1 MVFTPEAINCNDLKG
16 WTTLPIGDAIALP
29 ITTAMHAMDTHMN
42 YGLSPKRFF
51 PTPAQEAIPGSVL
64 ISDDQPEILEAFR
77 LLLKGEGYAVETVGS
92 PSGVLQA
99 LEARIF
105 ELLVVDLNYTRDTTS
120 GTEGLDLISR
130 IREVNHEIP
139 ILAITAWGTVDVAV
153 EAMRRGASDFIQKP
167 WSNQALVQTVRKMIT
182 GYRALRQSRR
192 ISEFEVQ
199 DAIDVQQHI
208 IPREIASIPGLDI
221 CGGFLPARYVGGDY
235 YNATRIEEH
244 SLALSIADVSGKGV
258 PAALLGASL
267 RTAAAASVKQKLL
280 PAALCRALNQ
290 TMQEL
295 IPEGKFISFFHC
307 VIDTSRRLLTYA
319 NAGHEAPILLRDDG
333 SITALTLGGPVF
345 GLPKPSDYEQCTIP
359 VESGDRLVFFTDGI
373 IEAERDGVELGRDRL
388 AYLASDRRSE
398 DARALYLKLMDQ
410 VTRYCGG
417 KFADDATLIVAVVQ

>member
-1 MVFTPEAINCNDLKG
+1 MGLPFDLS
-16 WTTLPIGDAIALP
+16 
-29 ITTAMHAMDTHMN
+29 TAMQAMDTQMN
-42 YGLSPKRFF
+42 YGPSPKSFF
-51 PTPAQEAIPGSVL
+51 PAPAGDPLPGSVL
-64 ISDDQPEILEAFR
+64 IADDQPEILEAFR
-77 LLLKGEGYAVETVGS
+77 LLLKGEGYGVETVGS

-99 LEARIF
+99 LESRIF

-120 GTEGLDLISR
+120 GTEGLDLITR

-182 GYRALRQSRR
+182 RYRALRQSQR

-208 IPREIASIPGLDI
+208 IPREIPGIPGLDI

-235 YNATRIEEH
+235 YNATRIGEH
-244 SLALSIADVSGKGV
+244 TLALSIADVSGKGV
-258 PAALLGASL
+258 SAALLGASL
-267 RTAAAASVKQKLL
+267 RTAATALVKQNLF

-307 VIDTSRRLLTYA
+307 VIDTARGLLTYA
-319 NAGHEAPILLRDDG
+319 NAGHEAPILLREDG
-333 SITALTLGGPVF
+333 SMIALTLGGAVF
-345 GLPKPSDYEQCTIP
+345 GLPQPSDYEQCTIP
-359 VESGDRLVFFTDGI
+359 LEGSDRLVFFTDGI
-373 IEAERDGVELGRDRL
+373 IEAEKDGVEFGRERL
-388 AYLASDRRSE
+388 AHLASRHRAE
-398 DARALYLKLMDQ
+398 DARSFYLKLMDE

-417 KFADDATLIVAVVQ
+417 EFADDATLIVAVVQ